1 MILPVIILLILAFDL
16 PRGLNLPV
24 MLICLDRRGP
34 QISQCPA
41 LDVRKLR
48 MRRAT
53 KLAAARAS
61 RARRHPGLE
70 GYRNIRPRQTSP
82 AVPHASAIK
91 SSSALAT

>member
-16 PRGLNLPV
+16 PRGLNLSV
-24 MLICLDRRGP
+24 MLICLDRRGA

-41 LDVRKLR
+41 LDARKLR

-82 AVPHASAIK
+82 AVPHANAIK
-91 SSSALAT
+91 SSPALAT